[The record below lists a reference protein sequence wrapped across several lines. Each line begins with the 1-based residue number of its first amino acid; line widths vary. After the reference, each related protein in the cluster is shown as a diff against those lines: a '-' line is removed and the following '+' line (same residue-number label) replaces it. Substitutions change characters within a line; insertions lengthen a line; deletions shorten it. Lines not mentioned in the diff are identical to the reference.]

1 MKTLNEEMKKMKRLF
16 DYKKGE
22 VITESEDKECDCGN
36 EPCTCVEEGHYIGE
50 DSEGEETFNY
60 GEDEGEDHKEEEH
73 LEGEE
78 DIAPHDRIKEIKKH
92 LEALEDDMSYDEE
105 HEDRD
110 EEGTD
115 FSESKKYS
123 KVLNT
128 LSESQVKTLNRF
140 VKIPL
145 NEESSTPYSVG
156 YVEKIEN
163 IMKAIERVINSEV
176 GESHEELRELL
187 PNSEVTKEMDSA
199 KQNLLKTIESL
210 RDKVK
215 NKKRKNSEKNESKKY
230 NKVLNTLNES
240 QVRKL
245 KRFIK

>member
-22 VITESEDKECDCGN
+22 VITESEDKERDCGN
-36 EPCTCVEEGHYIGE
+36 EPCTCDVEEGNYIGE

-78 DIAPHDRIKEIKKH
+78 DMAPHDRIKEIKKH

-115 FSESKKYS
+115 FSESKKYG
-123 KVLNT
+123 KILKT
-128 LSESQVKTLNRF
+128 LSESQVKTLKRF

-145 NEESSTPYSVG
+145 NEESLT
-156 YVEKIEN
+156 YVEKMDN
-163 IMKAIERVINSEV
+163 IMKSLERVVNSEV
-176 GESHEELRELL
+176 GESHEELRSVLDHSEAVSYTHLTLPTILL
-187 PNSEVTKEMDSA
+187 V
-199 KQNLLKTIESL
+199 
-210 RDKVK
+210 
-215 NKKRKNSEKNESKKY
+215 
-230 NKVLNTLNES
+230 
-240 QVRKL
+240 
-245 KRFIK
+245 

>member
-36 EPCTCVEEGHYIGE
+36 EPCTCDVEEGHYIGE

-78 DIAPHDRIKEIKKH
+78 DMAPHDRIKEIKKH

-128 LSESQVKTLNRF
+128 LSESQVKTLKRF

-145 NEESSTPYSVG
+145 NEESLT
-156 YVEKIEN
+156 YVEKVEN
-163 IMKAIERVINSEV
+163 MMKALERVINSEV
-176 GESHEELRELL
+176 GESHEELREVL
-187 PNSEVTKEMDSA
+187 PSSEVTKEMDNT
-199 KQNLLKTIESL
+199 KQKILQTIESL
-210 RDKVK
+210 RDKFK
-215 NKKRKNSEKNESKKY
+215 NKKDKMKEKNESKKY
-230 NKVLNTLNES
+230 SKVLNTLNES

>member
-16 DYKKGE
+16 DYKNGE
-22 VITESEDKECDCGN
+22 AITESEDKKCDCGGN
-36 EPCTCVEEGHYIGE
+36 PCTCDVKEGHYIDE

-60 GEDEGEDHKEEEH
+60 GEDEGE
-73 LEGEE
+73 E
-78 DIAPHDRIKEIKKH
+78 DMAPHDRIKEIKKH
-92 LEALEDDMSYDEE
+92 LEALEDDMSYDED

-123 KVLNT
+123 KVLKT
-128 LSESQVKTLNRF
+128 LSESQVKTLKRF

-145 NEESSTPYSVG
+145 NEDSLT
-156 YVEKIEN
+156 YVEKIDN
-163 IMKAIERVINSEV
+163 IMKSLERVVNSEV
-176 GESHEELRELL
+176 GESHEELRSVLDH
-187 PNSEVTKEMDSA
+187 SEVSKSMDTA
-199 KQNLLKTIESL
+199 KHSLMKAIESL
-210 RDKVK
+210 KDKF
-215 NKKRKNSEKNESKKY
+215 KKKKEKKNESRKY
-230 NKVLNTLNES
+230 SKVLNTLNES

>member
-16 DYKKGE
+16 DYKNGE
-22 VITESEDKECDCGN
+22 SITESEDKKCDCGGN
-36 EPCTCVEEGHYIGE
+36 PCTCDVKEGHYIGE

-78 DIAPHDRIKEIKKH
+78 DMAPHDRIKEIKKH
-92 LEALEDDMSYDEE
+92 LEALEDDMSYDED

-123 KVLNT
+123 KVLKT
-128 LSESQVKTLNRF
+128 LSESQVKTLKRF

-145 NEESSTPYSVG
+145 NEDSLT
-156 YVEKIEN
+156 YVEKIDN
-163 IMKAIERVINSEV
+163 IMKSLERVVNSEV
-176 GESHEELRELL
+176 GESHEELRSVLDH
-187 PNSEVTKEMDSA
+187 SEVSKSMDTA
-199 KQNLLKTIESL
+199 KHSLMKAIESL
-210 RDKVK
+210 KDKF
-215 NKKRKNSEKNESKKY
+215 KKKKEKKNESRKY
-230 NKVLNTLNES
+230 SKVLNTLNES

>member
-22 VITESEDKECDCGN
+22 VITESEDGGCDCGN
-36 EPCTCVEEGHYIGE
+36 EPCTCDVKEGLYIGE

-60 GEDEGEDHKEEEH
+60 GEDEGEDHKKEEH
-73 LEGEE
+73 LEEEE
-78 DIAPHDRIKEIKKH
+78 DMAPHERIAEIERH
-92 LEALEDDMSYDEE
+92 LDALKGDMSYDED

-123 KVLNT
+123 KVLKT
-128 LSESQVKTLNRF
+128 LSESQVKTLKRF

-145 NEESSTPYSVG
+145 NEESLT
-156 YVEKIEN
+156 YVEKVEN
-163 IMKAIERVINSEV
+163 MMKALERVINSEV
-176 GESHEELRELL
+176 GESHEELREVL
-187 PNSEVTKEMDSA
+187 PSSEVTKEMDNT
-199 KQNLLKTIESL
+199 KQKILQTIESL
-210 RDKVK
+210 RDKF
-215 NKKRKNSEKNESKKY
+215 KKKKDKMKEKNESKKY
-230 NKVLNTLNES
+230 SKVLNTLNES

>member
-78 DIAPHDRIKEIKKH
+78 DMAPHDRIKEIKKH

-128 LSESQVKTLNRF
+128 LSESQVKTLKRF

-145 NEESSTPYSVG
+145 NEESLT
-156 YVEKIEN
+156 YVEKVEN
-163 IMKAIERVINSEV
+163 MMKALERVINSEV
-176 GESHEELRELL
+176 GESHEELREVL
-187 PNSEVTKEMDSA
+187 PSSEVTKEMDNT
-199 KQNLLKTIESL
+199 KQKILQTIESL
-210 RDKVK
+210 RDKFK
-215 NKKRKNSEKNESKKY
+215 NKKDKMKEKNESKKY
-230 NKVLNTLNES
+230 SKVLNTLNES

>member
-1 MKTLNEEMKKMKRLF
+1 MKTLNEEMKKIKRLF
-16 DYKKGE
+16 DYKNGE

-78 DIAPHDRIKEIKKH
+78 DMAPHDRIKEIKKH
-92 LEALEDDMSYDEE
+92 LEALEDDMSYDED

-123 KVLNT
+123 KVLKT
-128 LSESQVKTLNRF
+128 LSESQVRTLKRF
-140 VKIPL
+140 VNEGLLSDTAKETKNSKIEAIIKQLRRLSNTLDSTGDNMKPSKI
-145 NEESSTPYSVG
+145 NELLH
-156 YVEKIEN
+156 KIEN
-163 IMKAIERVINSEV
+163 GVMERLEDIQD
-176 GESHEELRELL
+176 LL
-187 PNSEVTKEMDSA
+187 V
-199 KQNLLKTIESL
+199 KQAE
-210 RDKVK
+210 KVK
-215 NKKRKNSEKNESKKY
+215 ESK
-230 NKVLNTLNES
+230 
-240 QVRKL
+240 
-245 KRFIK
+245 

>member
-78 DIAPHDRIKEIKKH
+78 DMAPHDRIKEIKKH

-123 KVLNT
+123 KVLKT
-128 LSESQVKTLNRF
+128 LSESQVKTLKRF

-145 NEESSTPYSVG
+145 NEESLT
-156 YVEKIEN
+156 YVEKMDN
-163 IMKAIERVINSEV
+163 IMKSLERVVNSEV
-176 GESHEELRELL
+176 GESHEELRSVLDH
-187 PNSEVTKEMDSA
+187 SEVSKSMDNA
-199 KQNLLKTIESL
+199 KHCLMKSIESL
-210 RDKVK
+210 REKF
-215 NKKRKNSEKNESKKY
+215 KKKKEKDSEKNESKKY
-230 NKVLNTLNES
+230 SKVLNTLNES

>member
-36 EPCTCVEEGHYIGE
+36 EPCTCDVEEGHYIGE

-78 DIAPHDRIKEIKKH
+78 DMAPHDRIKEIKKH

-123 KVLNT
+123 KVLKT
-128 LSESQVKTLNRF
+128 LSESQVKTLKRF

-145 NEESSTPYSVG
+145 NEESLT
-156 YVEKIEN
+156 YVEKVEN
-163 IMKAIERVINSEV
+163 MMKALERVINSEV
-176 GESHEELRELL
+176 GESHEELREVL
-187 PNSEVTKEMDSA
+187 PSSEVTKEMDNT
-199 KQNLLKTIESL
+199 KQKILQTIESL
-210 RDKVK
+210 RDKFK
-215 NKKRKNSEKNESKKY
+215 NKKDKMKEKNESKKY
-230 NKVLNTLNES
+230 SKVLNTLNES